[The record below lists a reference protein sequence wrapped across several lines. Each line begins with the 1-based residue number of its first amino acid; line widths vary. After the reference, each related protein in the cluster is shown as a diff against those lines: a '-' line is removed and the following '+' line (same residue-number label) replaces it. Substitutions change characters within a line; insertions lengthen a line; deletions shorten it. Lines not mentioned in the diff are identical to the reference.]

1 MTYTL
6 PLIGLIGGVILGLA
20 MIVLVR
26 STYTSNKPKL
36 INIYAIL
43 SVLTFTSGI
52 LSLADIVFYGF
63 TLAKFVASIILFLIA
78 LLFFSRT
85 LMLRSS

>member
-6 PLIGLIGGVILGLA
+6 PLIGLIGGVILGLT
-20 MIVLVR
+20 MIALVR
-26 STYTSNKPKL
+26 STYTSSRPRL
-36 INIYAIL
+36 TNIYAVL
-43 SVLTFTSGI
+43 SVLAFTSGI

-78 LLFFSRT
+78 FLFFSRT